1 VRSSELGYRMAAG
14 HTDIFHH
21 VRDFPYFELP
31 FGIHV
36 PLPEI
41 SFLPSPSKIVLKLM
55 GEPVPGG
62 SIMGFQLTKFMVLQL
77 VAAVFVLVVFWSLAR
92 SIGSRRPAKGRGENF
107 WEMLAV
113 YIRDT
118 VVRPTIGTGHHDHDN
133 AEGHASAPHG
143 GHPADRYVPFVWSLF
158 FYVLACNLLGAF
170 PWLGSPTGEIN
181 VTGVL
186 ALVTMGGVIVAGSR
200 ASGAGGFWKSLV
212 PGMDLP
218 PATKMVLWPA
228 LWVIELMGFFIR
240 HGVLAV
246 RLFAN
251 MMAGHTVLGVVLGFI
266 AVSAQSGWLYYMVAP
281 TSVLGQ
287 VALGMLE
294 LFVAFLQAYIFA
306 FLATVFLSAAVH
318 PH

>member
-1 VRSSELGYRMAAG
+1 MAAD
-14 HTDIFHH
+14 HADIFHH
-21 VRDFPYFELP
+21 VRDFAYFELP
-31 FGIHV
+31 FGVHV
-36 PLPEI
+36 RLPEI
-41 SFLPSPSKIVLKLM
+41 PFLPSPDKIIASWRGTLPA
-55 GEPVPGG
+55 GESVWGV
-62 SIMGFQLTKFMVLQL
+62 QLTKFMVLQL
-77 VAAVFVLVVFWSLAR
+77 VAAVFVLLVFRSLAR
-92 SIGSRRPAKGRGENF
+92 SIGSGQPAKGRWANF

-118 VVRPTIGTGHHDHDN
+118 VVRPTIGTGHHDHDG
-133 AEGHASAPHG
+133 AENHGSAAHG

-186 ALVTMGGVIVAGSR
+186 AAVTMGGVILAGSR
-200 ASGAGGFWKSLV
+200 VSGVGGFWKSLV

-218 PATKMVLWPA
+218 PLTKAVLWPA
-228 LWVIELMGFFIR
+228 LWVIEVAGFLIR

-266 AVSAQSGWLYYMVAP
+266 AVSAQNGWLFYMVAP

-287 VALGMLE
+287 VALGLLE